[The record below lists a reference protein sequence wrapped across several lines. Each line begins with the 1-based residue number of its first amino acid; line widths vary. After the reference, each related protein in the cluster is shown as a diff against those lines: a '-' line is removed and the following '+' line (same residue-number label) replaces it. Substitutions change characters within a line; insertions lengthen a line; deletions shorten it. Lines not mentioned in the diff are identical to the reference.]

1 MPQVWILTNGSDK
14 QLGSY
19 KSAVDIYTELQQVI
33 GSEVALIQEEDLF
46 QRTSTEKGLGLYLG
60 EDELEIPKI
69 VFIRISSEFL
79 DPNFTHGLVTHLE
92 SMGVLVMNNSKAIS
106 TATNKALTYQILS
119 KHGNT
124 YHYFHNQTIIISSGA
139 YPRVDHILSV

>member
-19 KSAVDIYTELQQVI
+19 KSAVDIFTELQQVI

-60 EDELEIPKI
+60 DEELEIPKI

-92 SMGVLVMNNSKAIS
+92 TMGVLVMNNSKAIS

-119 KHGNT
+119 KHGKFT
-124 YHYFHNQTIIISSGA
+124 QSI
-139 YPRVDHILSV
+139 

>member
-1 MPQVWILTNGSDK
+1 MPQVWVLTNGSDK

-19 KSAVDIYTELQQVI
+19 KSAVDIFTELQQVI

-60 EDELEIPKI
+60 EEELEIPKI

-106 TATNKALTYQILS
+106 IATNKALTYQILS
-119 KHGNT
+119 KHGNI
-124 YHYFHNQTIIISSGA
+124 FIIQIIKSKYVSSHPD
-139 YPRVDHILSV
+139 PRVCDLFSV